1 MPRQAQA
8 EENEEIDVYEIVFG
22 HIEDAYEWHITDIGD
37 ASIRIPLPVIVKS
50 SSGWHVFSSAR
61 LRNQARYEGLYI
73 APDGEYKNKIVEKN
87 ATGEEIR
94 PFDISITKNV
104 LALFINSIILVAI
117 MLGCARWYKRHEV
130 SEGAPKGGVGMID
143 FGAFRAEDGTPIYL
157 QIIKYLK
164 QGVVSGAVADGDEL
178 PSRRVL
184 SALLGLNPNTVQK
197 ACRMLEEEGL
207 LVSHAGAKSCVRV
220 TPELRERVRAELIRS
235 DAVAA
240 ASAFR
245 RMGVP
250 LEEAIELVKR
260 AYEEALKRCR
270 TKEEV
275 QRLKLAHLGASL
287 SVVNAV
293 KNDPHITK
301 AKKLEI
307 LMLEN
312 GKMANLEKAT
322 QKFMESSAYKKLPG
336 EREPGPDQIPVMEAA
351 VEHLPKPDLEGA
363 AQLDIGKSEERVPY
377 PAPNGSWT
385 EPEETEAPE
394 RRTFWPARSRRRFEA
409 KV

>member
-1 MPRQAQA
+1 MGIQMLSTLNQYIKTLSMRTEWDLKRESGDIA
-8 EENEEIDVYEIVFG
+8 G
-22 HIEDAYEWHITDIGD
+22 HGKTLDQWLNHSAG
-37 ASIRIPLPVIVKS
+37 S
-50 SSGWHVFSSAR
+50 SR
-61 LRNQARYEGLYI
+61 
-73 APDGEYKNKIVEKN
+73 
-87 ATGEEIR
+87 
-94 PFDISITKNV
+94 
-104 LALFINSIILVAI
+104 
-117 MLGCARWYKRHEV
+117 EV
-130 SEGAPKGGVGMID
+130 
-143 FGAFRAEDGTPIYL
+143 AEDQGAGDGKL
-157 QIIKYLK
+157 QSIQMKVYNGRALTLKEKAYLK
-164 QGVVSGAVADGDEL
+164 EHDPE
-178 PSRRVL
+178 
-184 SALLGLNPNTVQK
+184 TYEK
-197 ACRMLEEEGL
+197 ARSLE
-207 LVSHAGAKSCVRV
+207 RQ
-220 TPELRERVRAELIRS
+220 
-235 DAVAA
+235 
-240 ASAFR
+240 
-245 RMGVP
+245 
-250 LEEAIELVKR
+250 KR

-351 VEHLPKPDLEGA
+351 VEHLPKPDLERA